1 MTNLHILNEHKN
13 KNQSKIDLSNQNLKE
28 IPQEIFELK
37 NLKKLILRNNKIKII
52 PAEIEKLKRLETL
65 DLSGNNISI
74 FYAKICTL
82 KNLKILNFNN
92 NQLKNIPHQISNFKK
107 LKSIHLANNKL
118 TEVSPHSFSLQ
129 SLRELDL
136 SSNKIE
142 VVDGFE
148 NLKNLN
154 KLWLNNLQLNYFSF
168 QSLSK
173 LKNLNALY
181 CFSKS
186 VNENTDIDIHYKKL
200 MLIGG
205 NCLQEFKKIV
215 RENLPNDKQNFENNN
230 NNNNN
235 KPKTVKKIFV
245 TYAWSGD
252 DFNSK
257 VISFADFLR
266 TKGFD
271 TTLDRKK
278 SQEES
283 AINFNKMMI
292 EGISTSDKVIVVLNK
307 IYKQKADKFEGG
319 VNIEFQII
327 FEDIKI
333 NKNKYIFVSLGDEK
347 NNEIS
352 PLAIG
357 GTEILDLKKDQNNND
372 FNILFSKIKE
382 QEIIKFSEIHEHEVQ
397 VRKIEIKPFK
407 L

>member
-1 MTNLHILNEHKN
+1 MNIKIEY

-28 IPQEIFELK
+28 IPKEIFEIK

-82 KNLKILNFNN
+82 QNLKILNFNN
-92 NQLKNIPHQISNFKK
+92 NQLKNIPHQISNLKK
-107 LKSIHLANNKL
+107 LKTFHLANNKL
-118 TEVSPHSFSLQ
+118 TEVSPYIFSLQ

-142 VVDGFE
+142 VINGFE
-148 NLKNLN
+148 NLNNLH
-154 KLWLNNLQLNYFSF
+154 KLWLNNLQLNHFSF
-168 QSLSK
+168 QSLST

-186 VNENTDIDIHYKKL
+186 VNENTEIDSHYKKL
-200 MLIGG
+200 MLIRG
-205 NCLQEFKKIV
+205 NCLHEFKKIV
-215 RENLPNDKQNFENNN
+215 RENMPNDKQNVEKNS
-230 NNNNN
+230 N
-235 KPKTVKKIFV
+235 KLKTVTKIFV

-252 DFNSK
+252 NFNSK

-307 IYKQKADKFEGG
+307 IYKEKADKFQGG
-319 VNIEFQII
+319 VDIEFQII
-327 FEDIKI
+327 FEDIKT
-333 NKNKYIFVSLGDEK
+333 NKNKYIFVSFGDEK
-347 NNEIS
+347 
-352 PLAIG
+352 
-357 GTEILDLKKDQNNND
+357 K
-372 FNILFSKIKE
+372 
-382 QEIIKFSEIHEHEVQ
+382 
-397 VRKIEIKPFK
+397 
-407 L
+407 